1 MKDVVENVTLE
12 ALQKASFTMAL
23 PVNIKSKDSVIQ
35 CNELLRIVPG
45 KRLVFSGLLFKKKAN
60 GKAEQKVIIKL
71 FVHSAK
77 AKKHWKRECAG
88 AKLLSDNNI
97 LTPKIVKQGLSDSGI
112 YYLIFPYIEG
122 QNLAQFWREH
132 SQLKREQ
139 KLNELLTVL
148 EKHHSAGLAHQDVH
162 YANFY
167 LADALTTEKDSVY
180 TLDGEEVKASSE
192 PLNKKNRLKNLALFL
207 AQTFDVNQAVSCS
220 LLKEYLSISALPLDK
235 QDCEQFWQWIK
246 DSQQQRITQYLKKMV
261 RECTDV
267 IYDKKIINHKKQGYS
282 LCRREYHSPAIQ
294 QLLNQP
300 EQFFQDDNAEYLKQ
314 GNTCTVKSILVDNE
328 RYVVKRYNPKGIAYE
343 LKHKGKIS
351 RARKSW
357 LNAHLLRFMG
367 IFTPEPVALIEQ
379 QAALG
384 KRCSYFICKF
394 QPGQTSWDYF
404 CEESVEARLEGKS
417 EASGDKKKAV
427 ADSLVAVLNQL
438 SDYQI
443 THGDLKGSNF
453 LIHQEQ
459 VYLLDLDA
467 MSQHKF
473 NWQFTKNWQR
483 DKHRFLKNW
492 DKKACYKPWK
502 AYFSQLIKV

>member
-1 MKDVVENVTLE
+1 MTDVIENITLE

-23 PVNIKSKDSVIQ
+23 PVYVKSKDSVIH

-45 KRLVFSGLLFKKKAN
+45 KRLVFSGLFFTKKLN
-60 GKAEQKVIIKL
+60 EKAEQKVIIKL

-77 AKKHWKRECAG
+77 AKKHWQRECAG

-97 LTPKIVKQGLSDSGI
+97 LTPQIIAQGLSDKGI
-112 YYLIFPYIEG
+112 YYLVFPYIEG
-122 QNLAQFWREH
+122 QNLAQFWRKHAQKH
-132 SQLKREQ
+132 SQPKREQ
-139 KLNELLTVL
+139 KLKELLTVL

-167 LADALTTEKDSVY
+167 LADVLTTEKDSVY

-220 LLKEYLSISALPLDK
+220 LLKEYLSISALPLAK
-235 QDCEQFWQWIK
+235 KDCEQFWQWIK

-261 RECTDV
+261 RECTDI
-267 IYDKKIINHKKQGYS
+267 IYDKKEINHKKQGYS
-282 LCRREYHSPAIQ
+282 LCRREYHSPDIQ
-294 QLLNQP
+294 QLLDQP
-300 EQFFQDDNAEYLKQ
+300 EQFFQDENSQYLKQ
-314 GNTCTVKSILVDNE
+314 GNTCTVKSVLVANE

-343 LKHKGKIS
+343 LKHKGQIS
-351 RARKSW
+351 RAKKSW

-367 IFTPEPVALIEQ
+367 ILTPEPVALIEQ
-379 QAALG
+379 QPALG
-384 KRCSYFICKF
+384 KRCNYFICKF

-404 CEESVEARLEGKS
+404 CEEPIDETMDRKY
-417 EASGDKKKAV
+417 AV
-427 ADSLVAVLNQL
+427 ADSLVAVLKQL
-438 SDYQI
+438 NDYRI

-453 LIHQEQ
+453 LIHQEH

-473 NWQFTKNWQR
+473 NWQFNKSWQR
-483 DKHRFLKNW
+483 DKQRFLKNW
-492 DKKACYKPWK
+492 DKKSCYKLWK
-502 AYFSQLIKV
+502 AYFSQLIKI

>member
-1 MKDVVENVTLE
+1 MTDVVENITLE
-12 ALQKASFTMAL
+12 DLQKASFTMAL
-23 PVNIKSKDSVIQ
+23 PVKIKSKDSIIQ

-45 KRLVFSGLLFKKKAN
+45 KRLVFSGLLFKEKVN

-77 AKKHWKRECAG
+77 AKKHWQRECDG

-97 LTPKIVKQGLSDSGI
+97 LTPEIVEQGLSDAGI
-112 YYLIFPYIEG
+112 YYLVFPYIEG
-122 QNLAQFWREH
+122 QNLAQFWQKCTQEN

-139 KLNELLTVL
+139 KLKKLLTVL

-167 LADALTTEKDSVY
+167 LTDALKMEGNSVY
-180 TLDGEEVKASSE
+180 TLDGEEVKNCGK

-246 DSQQQRITQYLKKMV
+246 DYQQQRITQYLKKMV

-267 IYDKKIINHKKQGYS
+267 IYGEKEINHKKQGYS

-294 QLLNQP
+294 QLLDQP
-300 EQFFQDDNAEYLKQ
+300 EQFFQDDNSEYLKQ
-314 GNTCTVKSILVDNE
+314 GNTCTVKSVLVDNE
-328 RYVVKRYNPKGIAYE
+328 CYVVKRYNPKGIAYE
-343 LKHKGKIS
+343 LKHKGQIS

-367 IFTPEPVALIEQ
+367 ILTPEPVALIEQ
-379 QAALG
+379 QTALG
-384 KRCSYFICKF
+384 KGCSYFICKF
-394 QPGQTSWDYF
+394 QQGQTSWDYF
-404 CEESVEARLEGKS
+404 CEESFDES
-417 EASGDKKKAV
+417 MDKKYAV
-427 ADSLVAVLNQL
+427 ADNLIAVLNQL

-453 LIHQEQ
+453 LIHQEH

-473 NWQFTKNWQR
+473 NWQFNKSWQR
-483 DKHRFLKNW
+483 DKQRFLKNW